1 METASTEL
9 PEGVRVGDSRLIA
22 LTDSAVSKTE
32 SLIGKE
38 RWIVSADWY
47 FGRRT
52 ADYPIK

>member
-32 SLIGKE
+32 SLIE
-38 RWIVSADWY
+38 RSGWIVSADWY
-47 FGRRT
+47 FGRRLQRT
-52 ADYPIK
+52 IL